1 MRLKAIQFGALVLAG
16 IASPIWAQTAAPQA
30 PAAQKP
36 VIQNPITEADLKQH
50 IDILA
55 SDAFEGRGPGTAG
68 ETKTI
73 GYIAQQWANAGL
85 KGGLADGG
93 WYDPVELIESA
104 AGPSSLRFTNKGKAV
119 KLPED
124 GIIIRGRDARAQL
137 SKLPVIY
144 AGFGVDATGKVAA
157 DVAGKLVLIRMDD
170 PATGEVKDLRSRRDA
185 VAKAGAAAI
194 FYIIGGEKAPWDA
207 YKRAYSETTTIA
219 SRQSAAAVDGIMRR
233 DAAQALFK
241 ANKVDWDK
249 AIADT
254 VKPDF
259 TGIDF
264 RSKADLSATTNIR
277 IVKSH
282 NVIGKIPGKLG
293 ADKGVIMFLGHW
305 DHLGICR
312 PEGAADRICNGAV
325 DNASGIAVLI
335 EAAKRLSKNQPDR
348 DIYFLGTT
356 AEEMGLLGA
365 YAFADKPVVPLDK
378 IVAAFNIDTIAVVP
392 KGEKVAILGRGT
404 TPLDADIDAIT
415 RSMGREPETGLD
427 SNVMVNRQDGWALK
441 ARGVPALMV
450 SGSFADMK
458 KLMAYLE
465 GDYHKPEDQ
474 PGDKIILSGAAED
487 ADLHVAIG
495 KHFGSVTAWPGQ

>member
-1 MRLKAIQFGALVLAG
+1 MRLKAIGLGAVALASMAPSLCSPLWAQS
-16 IASPIWAQTAAPQA
+16 ASPAKLAIEN
-30 PAAQKP
+30 P
-36 VIQNPITEADLKQH
+36 VSEEALRQH
-50 IDILA
+50 INILA
-55 SDAFEGRGPGTAG
+55 SDEFEGRGPGTAG

-93 WYDPVELIESA
+93 WYDPVNLIESHA
-104 AGPSSLRFTNKGKAV
+104 AGGSLRFINKGKAV

-124 GIIIRGRDARAQL
+124 SIIIRSRDAAVHL
-137 SKLPVIY
+137 KKLPVVY
-144 AGFGVDATGKVAA
+144 AGFGVDANGKVVA
-157 DVAGKLVLIRMDD
+157 DVAGKLALIRMDD
-170 PATGEVKDLRSRRDA
+170 PAFGDVKDLRSRRDA
-185 VAKAGAAAI
+185 VAKAGAAAV
-194 FYIIGGEKAPWDA
+194 FYIVGGEKAPWDI
-207 YKRAYSETTTIA
+207 YKRVYGETTTIP
-219 SRQSAAAVDGIMRR
+219 SRQSAAAVDGIIRR
-233 DAAQALFK
+233 DAAQALFA

-249 AIADT
+249 MIAET
-254 VKPDF
+254 VKPEF
-259 TGIDF
+259 TGIAF
-264 RSKADLSATTNIR
+264 TSKADLDATTHIR
-277 IVKSH
+277 TIKSH
-282 NVIGKIPGKLG
+282 NVVGKIPGKLG

-335 EAAKRLSKNQPDR
+335 ETAKRLAKNQPDR
-348 DIYFLGTT
+348 DIYFLATT

-404 TPLDADIDAIT
+404 TTLDADIDAIT
-415 RSMGREPETGLD
+415 RSLGREPETGLD

-465 GDYHKPEDQ
+465 GDYHQPEDQ

-495 KHFGSVTAWPGQ
+495 KHFGSVTAWPGT